1 MLILLSCIYG
11 VGSGGGRGRDC
22 WKAERLT
29 LGAVTPLFPLRSV
42 VVIVIGFLSL
52 PLLASSSSSPCWHG
66 NVVVVVWPSC
76 PIVRVSSDSWSL
88 SLSFC
93 RGCRHPWLWLSSS
106 PCRHEI
112 VVIVTSGCR
121 GIGHVLCR
129 RLGLVMRVPPC
140 IGCLSVLSSLSSLY
154 WRGWWVV
161 QVIMVV
167 AAPSAVLLGHCKQNE
182 RK

>member
-1 MLILLSCIYG
+1 MGVLILLSCIYG

-112 VVIVTSGCR
+112 VVIVTRVAVALAMCFVVVLAWSCVSRRASGASPSCR
-121 GIGHVLCR
+121 HCR
-129 RLGLVMRVPPC
+129 RCTGVD
-140 IGCLSVLSSLSSLY
+140 GGSS
-154 WRGWWVV
+154 
-161 QVIMVV
+161 
-167 AAPSAVLLGHCKQNE
+167 K
-182 RK
+182 